1 MLNAGFYVGFFIASV
16 LNLTVGAT
24 LGWRAMFLCGLAP
37 VVIALFTLYFVRE
50 PERWTRQ
57 AESAKRLNQLAAIFR
72 APYLGRTLVMTGL
85 LSASII
91 GLWAGSVYAPTAI
104 RILSAKSGMN
114 AFEATQMAS
123 YGAGLFSLMT
133 IVGNLILPYFAERF
147 GRRYT
152 QAIYFAGM
160 LLGIVLAF
168 AWAFYLPNGLIPF
181 LVILVFLGLAG
192 GNFAMYNIWLPEL
205 YETKV
210 RATAFAFAI
219 SFGRFVAA
227 GVNFLLAALIRDM
240 GTLGIPIALT
250 AIALAIGLLLLPWSI
265 ETKGQKLPD

>member
-1 MLNAGFYVGFFIASV
+1 
-16 LNLTVGAT
+16 
-24 LGWRAMFLCGLAP
+24 MFLSGIAP
-37 VVIALFTLYFVRE
+37 VVIALFTLYYVKE

-104 RILSAKSGMN
+104 RILSINSGMN
-114 AFEATQMAS
+114 ALEATQMAS
-123 YGAGLFSLMT
+123 YGAALFSLVT
-133 IVGNLILPYFAERF
+133 IVGNLILPYFAERL

-152 QAIYFAGM
+152 QAMYFSGM
-160 LLGIVLAF
+160 LIGIVLAF

-181 LVILVFLGLAG
+181 LVILVLLGLAG

-210 RATAFAFAI
+210 RATAFAFAV

-227 GVNFLLAALIRDM
+227 GANFLLAALIRNM

-250 AIALAIGLLLLPWSI
+250 AIALAVGLLLLPFSI
-265 ETKGQKLPD
+265 ETKGQKLPE